1 MGDEIYRP
9 LIEDIVWSYSNIET
23 FNDCRY
29 RWFLKYISRY
39 KSADKFYASYGLFMH
54 NLLEKYYRGEMSKDD
69 MLKTFLRDF
78 SKEVKGR
85 RPKASIV
92 KKYIDAGAEYL
103 KNFVPFE
110 YKTISVEEKINFSIF
125 GEDGEIPFVVRV
137 DYIGED
143 EDGEY
148 VVIDNKSRDL
158 KPRSNRKKPTVKDKE
173 LDSMLKQLY
182 VYAGAVKHK
191 YGKFPKYLCFNC
203 FKSGVFIKEE
213 FIEEKYNETIDWIR
227 SNVKEIKGTED
238 FYPNKEYFSCRYI
251 CGMSHLCC
259 YNDTDERKW

>member
-103 KNFVPFE
+103 KNFVPFD
-110 YKTISVEEKINFSIF
+110 KFLIS
-125 GEDGEIPFVVRV
+125 
-137 DYIGED
+137 
-143 EDGEY
+143 
-148 VVIDNKSRDL
+148 SR
-158 KPRSNRKKPTVKDKE
+158 
-173 LDSMLKQLY
+173 Y
-182 VYAGAVKHK
+182 
-191 YGKFPKYLCFNC
+191 
-203 FKSGVFIKEE
+203 
-213 FIEEKYNETIDWIR
+213 
-227 SNVKEIKGTED
+227 
-238 FYPNKEYFSCRYI
+238 
-251 CGMSHLCC
+251 
-259 YNDTDERKW
+259 